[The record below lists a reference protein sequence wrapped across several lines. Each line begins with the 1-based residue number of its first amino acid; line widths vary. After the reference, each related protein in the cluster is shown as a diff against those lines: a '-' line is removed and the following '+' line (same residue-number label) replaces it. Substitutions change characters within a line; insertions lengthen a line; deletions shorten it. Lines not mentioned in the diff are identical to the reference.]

1 MGYAPAT
8 PKQISF
14 IQSLKAERGLP
25 TDEPLDTLSKFA
37 AHKVIDVLLK
47 TRPAKPAPERVEQ
60 EPVPVGVH
68 VHNDEHYFVKK
79 SKNERFYALL
89 FVPSTGRWDYAPGAI
104 RHLSESTV
112 ITAEQ
117 AAAFGHSYGRCV
129 FCHKQLSDE
138 RSTEVG
144 YGGTC
149 AKKYNLPWG

>member
-1 MGYAPAT
+1 MGYALAT
-8 PKQISF
+8 DKQVNF
-14 IQSLKAERGLP
+14 INKLKTERGLP
-25 TDEPLDTLSKFA
+25 VEPLDSLSKLA
-37 AHKVIDVLLK
+37 AHKIIDTLLA
-47 TRPAKPAPERVEQ
+47 TRPVKPKVEIEQ

-68 VHNDEHYFVKK
+68 VHNDQHYFVKK
-79 SKNERFYALL
+79 SKNDRFYALL
-89 FVPSTGRWDYAPGAI
+89 FDPSTGRWNYAPGAI

-149 AKKYNLPWG
+149 AKKYHLPWG